1 MNIPLRRQNLLES
14 RPMDD
19 TTHRPPRL
27 GLGALLLAIA
37 VALAGLFV
45 GHGLTHFRSG
55 DRFVTVKGVAERE
68 VKADLALW
76 PIQLAVAD
84 DDLARAQTRVNQN
97 VAKVY
102 AFLLD
107 SGIDS
112 SEVELQGLKVTDVQA
127 NPYNPPNRTGPRF
140 IIQQTVMVRSL
151 DPDEVKAAS
160 QKVGELVNAGVVL
173 SSGPDWGPGGPT
185 YVFRKLNALKP
196 EMIAEATAEARKAAE
211 QFAKDSKS
219 RLGGI
224 HTANQGVFV
233 ILPRDATGDAGGAGM
248 SESSQMV
255 KIVRVVTTVE
265 YLLRG

>member
-1 MNIPLRRQNLLES
+1 MNGDDHRRGPS
-14 RPMDD
+14 A
-19 TTHRPPRL
+19 L
-27 GLGALLLAIA
+27 GRVLVAAGI
-37 VALAGLFV
+37 ALAGWFV
-45 GHGLTHFRSG
+45 GNGLTNIRTA

-84 DDLARAQTRVNQN
+84 EDLSRAQNRINQN
-97 VAKVY
+97 VTKVY

-107 SGIDS
+107 NGIDS

-127 NPYNPPNRTGPRF
+127 NPYNPPNRAGPRF

-151 DPDEVKAAS
+151 EPEQVKAAS
-160 QKVGELVNAGVVL
+160 QKVGALVNAGVVL
-173 SSGPDWGPGGPT
+173 SSGPEWGPGGPS
-185 YVFRKLNALKP
+185 YVFRRLNDLKP
-196 EMIAEATAEARKAAE
+196 EMIAQATAEARKAAE

-224 HTANQGVFV
+224 HSANQGVFV

-248 SESSQMV
+248 PESSQLYKV
-255 KIVRVVTTVE
+255 VRVVTTVE